1 MTAVT
6 KIAPPRAAKKPRVE
20 TWHNRVKTDDYAW
33 LRADNWQEV
42 MHDPSL
48 LAPDIREHLNA
59 ENAYLE
65 AELADTKALQEKLF
79 AEMKGRIKEDDSSV
93 PAPEGA
99 FAYYTSFV
107 TGGQQPRFCRKPR
120 DLQGPEQI
128 MLDGNALSQGKAFFR
143 FGDVSISP
151 DQNLAAWSFDDK
163 GSEFYRL
170 QIREL
175 ATGNDRAETVDNTTG
190 DASWASDGKSF
201 FYTLQDDNHRPLK
214 VYRHVLGTVQ
224 ADDVL
229 VYEEKDTG
237 FFTGVGKTQSERYIV
252 IDTHDHET
260 SEVYLIDATTPA
272 MAPKLVAQRK
282 PHVEY
287 DVDHWED
294 RLIIRTN
301 ADGAEDY
308 KIAWAPIS
316 DPAPENW
323 SDLVPHRPGTLIL
336 GVMALKNWLVRLE
349 RENGLPRIV
358 IRNMTNGE
366 EHAIAFDEEA
376 YALGLGEMREYD
388 TDSLRFSYS
397 SMTTPALV

>member
-6 KIAPPRAAKKPRVE
+6 KIAPPRAAKRPRVE

-42 MHDPSL
+42 MHDPSV
-48 LAPDIREHLNA
+48 LAPRNPRAISNA

-93 PAPEGA
+93 PAPDGPY
-99 FAYYTSFV
+99 AYYTSFV

-120 DLQGPEQI
+120 DLQAPSKSCSTAMRFRPARPSSASAMSAFRPTRASPRGPSTTRARSST
-128 MLDGNALSQGKAFFR
+128 GCT
-143 FGDVSISP
+143 
-151 DQNLAAWSFDDK
+151 
-163 GSEFYRL
+163 
-170 QIREL
+170 IRDL
-175 ATGNDRAETVDNTTG
+175 ATGSDRAESGRQHDRRCELG
-190 DASWASDGKSF
+190 FRRQELLLHLAGRQPPALEG
-201 FYTLQDDNHRPLK
+201 LPACARHARRPM
-214 VYRHVLGTVQ
+214 T
-224 ADDVL
+224 VL

-237 FFTGVGKTQSERYIV
+237 FFTGVGKTQSERFIV

-260 SEVYLIDATTPA
+260 SEVYLIDAA
-272 MAPKLVAQRK
+272 DARRRSRSSSRKRK
-282 PHVEY
+282 PNVEY

-308 KIAWAPIS
+308 KIVWAPIA
-316 DPAPENW
+316 DPRPENW

-336 GVMALKNWLVRLE
+336 GVWRS
-349 RENGLPRIV
+349 RTGWS
-358 IRNMTNGE
+358 G
-366 EHAIAFDEEA
+366 
-376 YALGLGEMREYD
+376 
-388 TDSLRFSYS
+388 S
-397 SMTTPALV
+397 SARTACRAS